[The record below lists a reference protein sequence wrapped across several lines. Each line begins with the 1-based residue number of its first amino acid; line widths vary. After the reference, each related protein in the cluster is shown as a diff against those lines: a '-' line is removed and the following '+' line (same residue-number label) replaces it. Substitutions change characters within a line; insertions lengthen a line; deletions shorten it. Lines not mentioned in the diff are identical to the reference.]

1 MKQPWNICIYVMGLA
16 LGAIAGHTD
25 AARAA
30 ADPEK
35 DALKQEMR
43 ELKERLGQLE
53 QRLTEK
59 DRAAEEAAAAPA
71 AAPAKEVVGIP
82 DWVKSIELHSFL
94 SLGYVYNFNDPGSN
108 INTQRFFDARH
119 NSFRVDDFEF
129 SLLHAAKDPGSVGF
143 RFDLDVGSSIPR
155 VIHSVGLFE
164 NGAVDTTTGH
174 VDFEDID
181 VRQAFVSYNA
191 PLGNGLTVDFGKF
204 ITHFGLEVIE
214 GWPGYND
221 NYSRSYDF
229 AFAIPFTHTG
239 LRATYPV
246 SAKLSLM
253 AMVVNGWDAVDDPN
267 DAKGYGGQVGV
278 FPTEGVSLYFNYLGS
293 PEPQGTF
300 GAKNDS
306 DWRHLFGFTWVM
318 KPLPGRLPDLTLSG
332 TFDYGFENNFDVSA
346 TKQDDVQWV
355 AAEGVVRYDFTTW
368 FYLALR
374 GEWMDD
380 EDGVRIA
387 SCLTGTGCAGFP
399 VGYSGQAVWAITL
412 TPTFK
417 IGEHLVVRPEFRY
430 DKSNEHVFEDEA
442 GGRFKESQTTLGVNA
457 IYSF

>member
-1 MKQPWNICIYVMGLA
+1 MQA
-16 LGAIAGHTD
+16 
-25 AARAA
+25 
-30 ADPEK
+30 
-35 DALKQEMR
+35 
-43 ELKERLGQLE
+43 LKERLGQLE
-53 QRLTEK
+53 ERLEDK
-59 DRAAEEAAAAPA
+59 DRVAKEEAAAPKA
-71 AAPAKEVVGIP
+71 AAAAGLPE
-82 DWVKSIELHSFL
+82 WVNEIELHSFL

-129 SLLHAAKDPGSVGF
+129 SLLRAAKDPGSVGF

-164 NGAVDTTTGH
+164 NGVDTTTGD
-174 VDFEDID
+174 VDLEDID

-191 PLGNGLTVDFGKF
+191 PLGNGLTVDLGKF

-214 GWPGYND
+214 GWQGYND

-229 AFAIPFTHTG
+229 SFAIPFTHTG
-239 LRATYPV
+239 LRAAYPV
-246 SAKLSLM
+246 SEKLSLM
-253 AMVVNGWDAVDDPN
+253 AMVVNGWDSVDDPN
-267 DAKGYGGQVGV
+267 DSKGYGGQVGV

-300 GAKNDS
+300 GADNDS
-306 DWRHLFGFTWVM
+306 DWRHLFGFTWVV
-318 KPLPGRLPDLTLSG
+318 KPLAGRLPDLTLSG
-332 TFDYGFENNFDVSA
+332 TFDYGLENNFDVSA
-346 TKQDDVQWV
+346 TTQDDVEWV
-355 AAEGVVRYDFTTW
+355 AAEGVVRYDFTPW

-380 EDGVRIA
+380 EDGVRIIP
-387 SCLTGTGCAGFP
+387 CLAGTGCLGFP
-399 VGYSGQAVWAITL
+399 PGYSGQVAWAITL

-430 DKSNEHVFEDEA
+430 DKSDENVFEDE
-442 GGRFKESQTTLGVNA
+442 GGGDFKHSQTTLGVNA